1 MTVMEGE
8 GVRGG
13 RRRREAR
20 ISQFFNYFLSEAIKK
35 EEKKILSLTNHFIV
49 AFADPRISRVLPR

>member
-35 EEKKILSLTNHFIV
+35 EKKILSLTNYFIV